1 MGAGIITASSISG
14 SLDAK
19 NIVLGVLKKQVEV
32 SNLMELCSQVQV
44 PELTATIPVQSVMEG
59 IEDLGDWEWS
69 KVEGSEF
76 TNVDFSLKKDRVKIG
91 VSDEAKFKSR
101 TGDPLSLQVD
111 AAAMRLANILDK
123 KIVTAMETSP
133 QTHATLAAWSTVTNN
148 PMRDFA
154 MAVAGIRPYKADFA
168 IMPSAVYSALVGNNY
183 TAQFATG
190 NPDAMSKAV
199 AKIPGLDLKVY
210 INENVTA
217 KSVLVG
223 CSGAPACALG
233 IGPVQVREEDSMSGG
248 RIYQI
253 DTWRQAKA
261 PILKNASNL
270 NMGVY
275 QVTAVIA

>member
-32 SNLMELCSQVQV
+32 SNLMEICSQVQV

-69 KVEGSEF
+69 KIEGSEF
-76 TNVDFSLKKDRVKIG
+76 SNVDFSLKKDRVKLG

-101 TGDPLSLQVD
+101 AGDPLSLQVD
-111 AAAMRLANILDK
+111 AAAMRLANLLDK
-123 KIVTAMETSP
+123 KIVTALETSP

-148 PMRDFA
+148 PMR
-154 MAVAGIRPYKADFA
+154 DFA

-190 NPDAMSKAV
+190 NPDAMSKAI

-233 IGPVQVREEDSMSGG
+233 IGPVQVREEDSLSGG

-261 PILKNASNL
+261 PIVKNSSNL